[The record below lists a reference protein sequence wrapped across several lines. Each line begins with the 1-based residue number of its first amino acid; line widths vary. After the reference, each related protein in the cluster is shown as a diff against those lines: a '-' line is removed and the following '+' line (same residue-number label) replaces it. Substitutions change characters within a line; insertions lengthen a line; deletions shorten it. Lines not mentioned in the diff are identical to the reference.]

1 MNRTDFFILKNVRN
15 ARIREADLVLG
26 IIQQARLTK
35 DVDLISMRDRMAP
48 WFKQLLSEYV
58 DNEQIS
64 NVNLNNSMYA
74 GGCLVCIQKRNN
86 LFLVSAGGH
95 DFKTIY
101 LHHVLDRQKGI
112 LRSNLLSTIE
122 LPKTI
127 YGITAQEVQG
137 KSVVCVWT
145 DATCYMYKVK
155 NAALK
160 EAMRVDLP
168 EDPGGLCMSAS
179 ISPYILDE
187 CVLTTSQGQCY
198 LWTGDKLT
206 KCGLPIQPRFAVSD
220 SWSHAHFGAHPREL
234 LYCDQTALQL
244 LDIRTPAKEGVDMF
258 ALPNKSLHINERLR
272 TCSPHQASTFY
283 TVLATDFSL
292 MLVDQRFPRQP
303 VVKWDHMLHSPPQY
317 ICGLSL
323 SSLGVGP
330 DSQMIFVG
338 SQFPAEV
345 HTFQFTGNQPVQVV
359 GSPHRVARYSDLCR
373 WGVFTEQCQGLQSLE
388 ERLCASL
395 AGLAVCD
402 QNGRHSVFQMDSHG
416 EIFHQV
422 FTEMSSLLTNQDVT
436 FSAGLGSDDLNPDPI
451 ATKIAREWIASWDS
465 LTLAHTQQNMALTDV
480 RAAMHGIVYLR
491 ESHKNC
497 CLCRRELYHTP
508 GILGDVST
516 GDLCNR
522 CLVSTDRAY
531 HLTQAHKQ
539 EQMIGDEVLWE
550 PVGLYGVENL
560 PQGSA
565 LSRLLLKHWERD
577 LDIDEELK
585 LWDSEVIELRK
596 KKLIQS
602 QNAVARMDEE
612 SVIQRLLGLSIPP
625 SDLGLSEPV
634 GTRKFEVDTS
644 LLLGDDADMT
654 SEVSDVVPYMDSSG
668 TLQASKNDPQKNALS
683 GAAQMNLSDKPFI
696 ASKLY
701 EPQIENLRR
710 LASPKSTSAR
720 SIVSSSTMCDND
732 ETSYKVSGWLGLGG
746 DQVEKTSQSVDKLV
760 PVIKPTPSMGKLNIL
775 SSEMNESASLFSSVP
790 SESLRKKKSKRKHS
804 KHKQSGSSISTVE
817 NNSVQNAHSQGCS
830 EQSLTE
836 NSQLTFTQDIL
847 KPSQNSLP
855 EINPSQ
861 SPHNVTFSP
870 NGIFGSQMTTFSLSG
885 NFLSSQPLSTLGSV
899 TMPSPRKK
907 TPRKRLLNDFF

>member
-1 MNRTDFFILKNVRN
+1 MDMPVNFPEEENKHRKIRNAFSDYGMKPTLDVVVFPVRDRVIGPVKNEYMKLKSFVSKVKRLQRETKNVRN

-58 DNEQIS
+58 DNEQI
-64 NVNLNNSMYA
+64 
-74 GGCLVCIQKRNN
+74 
-86 LFLVSAGGH
+86 
-95 DFKTIY
+95 
-101 LHHVLDRQKGI
+101 
-112 LRSNLLSTIE
+112 
-122 LPKTI
+122 
-127 YGITAQEVQG
+127 
-137 KSVVCVWT
+137 SVVCVWT

-465 LTLAHTQQNMALTDV
+465 LTLAHTQQNMALTDMCFLV
-480 RAAMHGIVYLR
+480 EKRIVYLR